1 MTKLV
6 RLIVA
11 VICVV
16 SFIYSATAATDDAR
30 PVKFSVGTEAEW
42 TDNRD
47 SDPDP
52 NEEDNLDIYL
62 KPRVDLSFAN
72 LGTELTGYYVLSFR
86 YRENPSETQN
96 DTLWEHD
103 LEAKLRHAFTPRV
116 RVRVRNKFDL
126 NDDPKV
132 EDGDN
137 TRSDLSHIINRLT
150 AGVSYDFLERA
161 SLDYDAL
168 YRIKRYNKDEGAG
181 VVDEDEMSETLSVSY
196 TFTETLTALLLTKY
210 SIYKFDDEGAENRDF
225 DTILVAFGVDVMFN
239 PNLLGKAQVGWQSA
253 DYDDD
258 DLSDNDQP
266 YALIGLGGS
275 PEQTTRINVELKHGI
290 RDGDA
295 YPYASQDYTEGRVRA
310 EWDPITAL
318 TLAGEGTYRHSE
330 YDDETVTALPEGDED
345 TIVAQIDVTYR
356 FKDRFSVKLAQ
367 RFEDVD
373 SEVDASY
380 TRNSTR
386 LGFNV
391 YF

>member
-6 RLIVA
+6 RLIVVVA
-11 VICVV
+11 CVV
-16 SFIYSATAATDDAR
+16 SFIQSAVAATDDAR
-30 PVKFSVGTEAEW
+30 PVKFSVGAEAEW

-62 KPRVDLSFAN
+62 KPRVDLSFSN
-72 LGTELTGYYVLSFR
+72 PGTELTGYYVLSFR
-86 YRENPSETQN
+86 DRSDPSKTQN

-103 LEAKLRHAFTPRV
+103 LEAKLRHAFTPRLRI
-116 RVRVRNKFDL
+116 RVQDKFDI

-132 EDGDN
+132 ENGGN

-150 AGVSYDFLERA
+150 AGVSYDFLEQT
-161 SLDYDAL
+161 SLDYTEV
-168 YRIKRYNKDEGAG
+168 YRIKRYDKDEEAG
-181 VVDEDEMSETLSVSY
+181 VVDEDEISATLTVSHG
-196 TFTETLTALLLTKY
+196 FTEMLTALLLTKY
-210 SIYKFDDEGAENRDF
+210 SMYEFDDVAGLNRDF
-225 DTILVAFGVDVMFN
+225 ETILVAVGVDVMFN
-239 PNLLGKAQVGWQSA
+239 PNLLGKAQVGWQRA
-253 DYDDD
+253 DYDAAA
-258 DLSDNDQP
+258 LGDNDQP

-290 RDGDA
+290 RDADA

-310 EWDPITAL
+310 EWDPIAAL
-318 TLAGEGTYRHSE
+318 TVAGEGTLRRSE
-330 YDDETVTALPEGDED
+330 YDDESGTLRSGDED
-345 TIVAQIDVTYR
+345 TVVAQVDVTYR

-367 RFEDVD
+367 RYEDVD
-373 SEVDASY
+373 SDVDVSY

-386 LGFNV
+386 LGCNV